1 MTKRGGSVLLAVIT
15 LVVAGAAHAQ
25 IIEPDY
31 VNNPDRFS
39 DYQDLQQEAAWLLA
53 AWKSPEEAVKK
64 AIVDLVQW
72 RKENPSGEPPPPR
85 FLKYFDLAAYEF
97 EDKAV
102 GSASSLRAFFTGPLV
117 KHAKWDPIFI
127 AVLKISGE
135 ASQDR
140 MAAIQNTQLLVNVVA
155 ALEEDYPKAFKAA
168 REIFTERIKDERSG
182 VRFVAIKGFVALP
195 ESYRGTEVA
204 GALIGMLAEDD
215 QLIVAVAAQAL
226 GEFGVANA
234 VRPLMERF
242 ISIEEG
248 NDPTG
253 GGATGGGALN
263 QARLEIAKAVN
274 KIARTGL
281 ALGGSIY
288 RAHLLG
294 EYQKLLQWWEANKS
308 SYQ

>member
-25 IIEPDY
+25 IIKPDY
-31 VNNPDRFS
+31 VKNPERFS

-53 AWKSPEEAVKK
+53 AWKSPEEAAKK
-64 AIVDLVQW
+64 AIGDLAQW
-72 RKENPSGEPPPPR
+72 RKENPSGEKPR
-85 FLKYFDLAAYEF
+85 FLKYFGLEAYEF

-102 GSASSLRAFFTGPLV
+102 GSASSLRAFFAAPLV
-117 KHAKWDPIFI
+117 EHAKWDPIFI

-140 MAAIQNTQLLVNVVA
+140 MAAVQNTQLLVNVVE

-168 REIFTERIKDERSG
+168 REIFTERINDERSG

-215 QLIVAVAAQAL
+215 QLIVAAAAQAL
-226 GEFGVANA
+226 GEFGATNA

-242 ISIEEG
+242 ITIEEG

-253 GGATGGGALN
+253 GGETGGGALN

-274 KIARTGL
+274 RIARTGL
-281 ALGGSIY
+281 ALSGSMY

-294 EYQKLLQWWEANKS
+294 EYQKLLEWWEANKG